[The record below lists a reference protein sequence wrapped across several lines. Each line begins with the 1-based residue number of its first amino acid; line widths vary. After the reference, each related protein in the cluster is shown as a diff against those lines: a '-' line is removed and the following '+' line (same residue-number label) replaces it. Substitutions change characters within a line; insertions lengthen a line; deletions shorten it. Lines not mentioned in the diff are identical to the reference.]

1 MVKSIY
7 DVSFFLFGKIESIF
21 DSFFKPLKKKLLT
34 ASIDIN
40 YKKYGA
46 FVIFIFVFSFLILL
60 FLSSILT
67 LILVDNLLISGPIV
81 LIVSLTISSGI
92 TLFIF
97 YYPFFVSDEKKARIE
112 NNLPFI
118 CLYLSTI
125 AKSGFPPQ
133 EMFKMLAKFKNY
145 DVISNEAQKI
155 TADID
160 ILGFDFPTA
169 INRAIKR
176 SPSYNWIELLSGIR
190 NTITIGGELGD
201 YLEEKAEGYIQD
213 YKRKVKKFNDTVSIF
228 MNVYITLILVGIV
241 FFIIMSSL
249 MSTIGGMSINMLKM
263 SQIGI
268 VFVGLPVVSLA
279 FILLIKTM
287 SPWTK

>member
-1 MVKSIY
+1 MNVQLLRY
-7 DVSFFLFGKIESIF
+7 VHVSCTRTIHEQHGGSRTLNPYCPWRGIHF
-21 DSFFKPLKKKLLT
+21 DRLRNGQFTRTGDRSTDTGRRRAGPHRGPGRPYCQT
-34 ASIDIN
+34 
-40 YKKYGA
+40 
-46 FVIFIFVFSFLILL
+46 
-60 FLSSILT
+60 LS
-67 LILVDNLLISGPIV
+67 
-81 LIVSLTISSGI
+81 
-92 TLFIF
+92 
-97 YYPFFVSDEKKARIE
+97 R
-112 NNLPFI
+112 
-118 CLYLSTI
+118 
-125 AKSGFPPQ
+125 
-133 EMFKMLAKFKNY
+133 
-145 DVISNEAQKI
+145 KI